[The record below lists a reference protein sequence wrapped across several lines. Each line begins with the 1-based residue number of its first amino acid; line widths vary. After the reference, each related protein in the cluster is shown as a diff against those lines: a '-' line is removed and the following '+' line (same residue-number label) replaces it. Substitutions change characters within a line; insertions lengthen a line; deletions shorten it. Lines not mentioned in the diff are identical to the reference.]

1 MRGTLEWRQVAHD
14 AHVDGLEQRGPVD
27 ASLPATPD
35 WIVAT
40 RTALRV
46 RKYSPRTEHSYLDWL
61 KRYVSFARRRGLD
74 ARESSTLRSFLS
86 ELGGRR
92 NLSGSTQRQA
102 LSAVRFA
109 FDRGLG
115 RPLPWLDDFA
125 PKSRSPRLP
134 VVLSPTEAAAILAHL
149 HGAKRLV
156 AMLLYGSGLRLLE
169 ALQLRVKDLDFERC
183 VLTVRGGKGDKD
195 RSTVLP
201 PATHAPLREHL
212 VRVRRLHERDLARG
226 LGAVAMPG
234 SLALKYPSAS
244 RSWSWQWVFPATGWY
259 EDRVTHERRRHHL
272 HESAVQRGVKEA
284 VLRAGIIK
292 RASCHT
298 FRHSF
303 ATQLL
308 ENGYDIR
315 TVQELLGHA
324 DLRTTMIYMHVLA
337 RGPGSVRSPLELLGP
352 FSTANHDTPGHPQSP
367 HRDAGRRTG
376 GAEGPGAVATP
387 RATGRSTGVLA
398 TDTRRQ

>member
-1 MRGTLEWRQVAHD
+1 MRGILHWPQRTRD
-14 AHVDGLEQRGPVD
+14 PDVDGRLVRR
-27 ASLPATPD
+27 PAAVPMPTTPD
-35 WIVAT
+35 WVLAT

-46 RKYSPRTEHSYLDWL
+46 RKYSLRTEQAYLDWL
-61 KRYVSFARRRGLD
+61 RRYVGFADRRGLD

-125 PKSRSPRLP
+125 PKSRAPRLP

-169 ALQLRVKDLDFERC
+169 SLQLRVKDLDFERC

-212 VRVRRLHERDLARG
+212 ERVRRLHERDLARG

-234 SLALKYPSAS
+234 ALALKYPSAS
-244 RSWSWQWVFPATGWY
+244 RSWNWQWVFPATGWY

-284 VLRAGIIK
+284 VLRAGITK
-292 RASCHT
+292 RVSCHT

-324 DLRTTMIYMHVLA
+324 DLRTTMIYTHVLA
-337 RGPGSVRSPLELLGP
+337 RGPGSVRSPLELLGAI
-352 FSTANHDTPGHPQSP
+352 SVAGQATPGLP
-367 HRDAGRRTG
+367 
-376 GAEGPGAVATP
+376 
-387 RATGRSTGVLA
+387 
-398 TDTRRQ
+398 